1 MDMQKSVL
9 LYLKASTS
17 DGKYS
22 AISKNTALNVHVPV
36 YKITANSDIS
46 VLYSDKAAYKVL
58 ITKDSEAV
66 EAGCSIS
73 FTFNGKTYSVKTD
86 SQGYAALNLETDLK
100 PGSYMVSC
108 EFNGV
113 KVSNKITVKNIIK
126 ASNKKVKKSAKTTKI
141 KITLSKVNNQILKSK
156 TLKVKFNSKTYKVKT
171 NKKGVAIW
179 SIKKAAVKKLKVG
192 KKVKYT
198 VTYGKDTL
206 TKTITIKK

>member
-1 MDMQKSVL
+1 MENTL
-9 LYLKASTS
+9 
-17 DGKYS
+17 
-22 AISKNTALNVHVPV
+22 SKDTTLNVHIPV

-46 VLYSDKAAYKVL
+46 VLYSAKAIYKVL
-58 ITKDSEAV
+58 ITKDGKAA
-66 EAGCSIS
+66 EAGNRVS

-86 SQGYAALNLETDLK
+86 SQGYAALNLETALK
-100 PGSYMVSC
+100 PGAYIISC

-113 KVSNKITVKNIIK
+113 KVSNKVTVKNIIK

-156 TLKVKFNSKTYKVKT
+156 TLKVKFNGKTYKVKT
-171 NKKGVAIW
+171 NKKGVATW

-206 TKTITIKK
+206 TKSITIKK